1 MNGISLERPD
11 LGRHGDAGELAR
23 IGIGT
28 ESLAVLTIPADKH
41 YVAMARMTALHVAGI
56 VGLPIGR
63 ATDLRLAVDEACG
76 LFLDRGRAPI
86 AASAG
91 LTVAF
96 TRHADAL
103 RVSVSGPAPARRLVD
118 DDLGW
123 TLLCALGG
131 EPRWETRDGT
141 GTLTL
146 TEPLPARRG

>member
-1 MNGISLERPD
+1 MSGISLERPD
-11 LGRHGDAGELAR
+11 LGRHGGVGHDGV
-23 IGIGT
+23 GT

-76 LFLDRGRAPI
+76 LFLHHGRASFAGP
-86 AASAG
+86 AS
-91 LTVAF
+91 LTLTF

-103 RVSVSGPAPARRLVD
+103 RVSISGPAPSRHLLDD

-131 EPRWETRDGT
+131 EPRWELRDGT

-146 TEPLPARRG
+146 TEPLPTRRG

>member
-1 MNGISLERPD
+1 MSGISLERPD
-11 LGRHGDAGELAR
+11 LGRRGGLGCGA
-23 IGIGT
+23 GT

-56 VGLPIGR
+56 VGLPISR

-76 LFLDRGRAPI
+76 LFLGLGRALP
-86 AASAG
+86 AGPAS
-91 LTVAF
+91 LTLTF
-96 TRHADAL
+96 TRHPDAL
-103 RVSVSGPAPARRLVD
+103 RVSVSGPAPSRRLLDD

-131 EPRWETRDGT
+131 EPRWELHDGT

-146 TEPLPARRG
+146 TEPLSTGRG